1 MNCLRLFC
9 CVLLLVGG
17 TIAPS
22 RAQVVSDKVDV
33 LVIDPGHGGK
43 DPGCVG
49 KKARE
54 KDVVL
59 AVALKFGKM
68 VKEKFPDVK
77 VVYTRSDDR
86 FIELWK
92 RGQIANDHH
101 ADLFVSIHCNA
112 AQSPSAKGM
121 ETWLRGAQKNEAN
134 LAEVQREN
142 AVVYQEQNHEKN
154 YSQSWMD
161 VVTATIQQDAGFDNS
176 VYFAQELQGLY
187 KKNISSSPNRGIKQ
201 GPFYVLWKSAR
212 PSILTELGFLSNP
225 EEERFLLSEE
235 GQKTVARC
243 MLEAF
248 SKYKQRI
255 DKRSATPEGNSSGQ
269 PSGLEPKPE
278 VAPTSVPAKDEPIT
292 LIVEKTPERVDTV
305 QPEIRSE
312 SAAPDFI
319 QESRPVMIPVSG
331 TDTAKERHTIE
342 FRVQLAASGKD
353 LDLKPYNFNG
363 LSDLSKHYDSS
374 QSLYKYYYSRS
385 ATVEGIQ
392 PALQEAKKVGY
403 TSAFVTAFENGQP
416 IGLQEAI
423 DKLKT
428 DKQ

>member
-1 MNCLRLFC
+1 MNCLKLFC

-22 RAQVVSDKVDV
+22 CAQMVSDKVDV

-77 VVYTRSDDR
+77 VYYTRSDDR

-112 AQSPSAKGM
+112 SPSASASGV
-121 ETWLRGAQKNEAN
+121 ETWLRGSQKNEAN

-161 VVTATIQQDAGFDNS
+161 VVTATLHQDAGFENS
-176 VYFAQELQGLY
+176 IYFAQELQNEY
-187 KKNISSSPNRGIKQ
+187 KRGVSASPNRGIKQ

-212 PSILTELGFLSNP
+212 PSILTEIGFLSNP
-225 EEERFLLSEE
+225 AEEKFLLSEE
-235 GQKTVARC
+235 GRQKVAEC
-243 MLEAF
+243 LLNAF
-248 SKYKQRI
+248 AKYKRRI
-255 DKRSATPEGNSSGQ
+255 DMRSSGTLSSPQ
-269 PSGLEPKPE
+269 EP
-278 VAPTSVPAKDEPIT
+278 VAPVQEKTEPVKDEPAT
-292 LIVEKTPERVDTV
+292 LIVEKSEPAVDTV
-305 QPEIRSE
+305 KKQEEKTDIRIESGEIE
-312 SAAPDFI
+312 FKP
-319 QESRPVMIPVSG
+319 QNPVQ
-331 TDTAKERHTIE
+331 DTERVGKIE

-353 LDLKPYNFNG
+353 LDLKPYNFGG
-363 LSDLSKHYDSS
+363 LSDLSKHYDE
-374 QSLYKYYYSRS
+374 QKSLYRYYYSRS
-385 ATVEGIQ
+385 SSMEGLDG
-392 PALQEAKKVGY
+392 ALREAKEAGY
-403 TSAFVTAFENGQP
+403 PSAFVTAFENGRP
-416 IGLQEAI
+416 IGLQEALEKI
-423 DKLKT
+423 K
-428 DKQ
+428 KQAEHGQ